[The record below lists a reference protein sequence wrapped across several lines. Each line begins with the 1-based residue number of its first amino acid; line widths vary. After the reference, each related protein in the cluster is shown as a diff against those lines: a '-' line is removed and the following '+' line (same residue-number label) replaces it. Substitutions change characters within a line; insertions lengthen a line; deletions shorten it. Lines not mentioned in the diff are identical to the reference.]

1 MFQIYLMYLFQSI
14 IQKKYKGVLYHSLNI
29 QILTIEMNI
38 QQKIICQSIL
48 LEYVKLQ
55 QGLTH
60 ITRYFVHK

>member
-14 IQKKYKGVLYHSLNI
+14 IQKKLYHSLNI